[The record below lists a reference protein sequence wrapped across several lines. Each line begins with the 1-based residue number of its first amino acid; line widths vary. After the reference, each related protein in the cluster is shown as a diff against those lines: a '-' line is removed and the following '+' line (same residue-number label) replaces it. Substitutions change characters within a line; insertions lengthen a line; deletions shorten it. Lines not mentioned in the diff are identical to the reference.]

1 VRVRERAEIGWLV
14 ARVFWSTCLLPLEMR
29 STSLPVLLQRMTSR
43 PRSPGVGVT
52 SLTVERVSRV
62 VPRICQNRLFRN
74 GLFPRACV
82 RQSLALYRTLT
93 GLGYPA
99 VIHFGVRKEG
109 DTVTGHSWVTL
120 DGQVIAERPPD
131 GRFEPVYSYP

>member
-1 VRVRERAEIGWLV
+1 MRVRERVETGWLA

-29 STSLPVLLQRMTSR
+29 STSLPVLLQRMTAR
-43 PRSPGVGVT
+43 RGSPGIET

-62 VPRICQNRLFRN
+62 VGRICQNRLFRN

-99 VIHFGVRKEG
+99 VIHFGVRKDG
-109 DTVTGHSWVTL
+109 DSVTGHSWVTL
-120 DGQVIAERPPD
+120 DGQVIAERPSD